1 MRVLSAFQKC
11 HSEIVMMQM
20 RLMTLQFLGR
30 YFIMELCLV
39 PFPHPL
45 GNLCTQEIIG
55 EQHKRQRGFRM
66 SSCISAVVTSAPTKS
81 FNTYAIRPERTR
93 LAIRFD
99 GIASCSKVC
108 LACRARVRAS
118 KWRPREKYNSAR

>member
-55 EQHKRQRGFRM
+55 EQHKRQRGFSDELVYFR
-66 SSCISAVVTSAPTKS
+66 SCDFSAHQIVQHIR
-81 FNTYAIRPERTR
+81 NTARKNETR
-93 LAIRFD
+93 
-99 GIASCSKVC
+99 
-108 LACRARVRAS
+108 
-118 KWRPREKYNSAR
+118 NSL